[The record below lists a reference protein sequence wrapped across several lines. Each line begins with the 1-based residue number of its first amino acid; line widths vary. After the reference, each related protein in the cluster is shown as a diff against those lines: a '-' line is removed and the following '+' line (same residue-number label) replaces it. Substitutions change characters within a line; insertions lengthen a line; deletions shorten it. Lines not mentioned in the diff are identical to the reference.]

1 MAHGVLVPCSGRFAR
16 CGLLVTFWTVVFLL
30 STEMNFQQPTAATE
44 QPSVEDV
51 ESTSTTSTT
60 TVNTSNTTTFLPPLT
75 AAFTKVPRGVAV
87 CIAGNLR
94 TFTVP
99 VVFSQIRPFHE
110 KLWGSKVSFFLYGT
124 LAGAGPKNQTNHNLP
139 AINESNQTALNIAVT
154 LLRPETVELVTNAED
169 VTEENIAQYVLHQ
182 ARVSKIVHVKSDN
195 PWREYTISNLDLI

>member
-1 MAHGVLVPCSGRFAR
+1 MANQRAAPQWEWTLFSCFA
-16 CGLLVTFWTVVFLL
+16 LLVTCLTVLVAILL
-30 STEMNFQQPTAATE
+30 AEEWNFGWQISFVGTKLVTNH
-44 QPSVEDV
+44 PS
-51 ESTSTTSTT
+51 
-60 TVNTSNTTTFLPPLT
+60 
-75 AAFTKVPRGVAV
+75 GVAV